1 MTDAPVHSVGWWWRF
16 GTEILRKAGIEGADR
31 DAQLILASHLKADP
45 GTLRLQMDRE
55 LTATEFS
62 EAGQQAY
69 QTDLQSRAAGRPVSK
84 ILGTRAFW
92 ESTFYVNDD
101 VLDPRPD
108 TELLI
113 EVALQRPYARC
124 LDLGTGS
131 GCIAITLALQNGG
144 ASILATDIS
153 EKALQ
158 VARRN
163 ARAIGVE
170 SGLEFRRSDWLEAVE
185 GKFDLIVSNPPY
197 IAADEMSELAPDLAF
212 DPREALTDEADGLSA
227 YRVIAAQAP
236 DYLLPGGRLLVEIGW
251 RQGDIVADMFKAA
264 GFDDLRVLKDL
275 AGHDRVVAAVWRG

>member
-16 GTEILRKAGIEGADR
+16 GTEILRKAGIEGAER
-31 DAQLILASHLKADP
+31 DAQLILASHIETDP
-45 GTLRLQMDRE
+45 GKLRLQIDRD
-55 LTATEFS
+55 LTAPAFS
-62 EAGQQAY
+62 GAVQRSYRA
-69 QTDLQSRAAGRPVSK
+69 DLQSRASGRPVSK

-113 EVALQRPYARC
+113 EVALQQPYARC

-131 GCIAITLALQNGG
+131 GCIAITLALQNDG

-163 ARAIGVE
+163 ARAIGVG

-236 DYLLPGGRLLVEIGW
+236 DYLVPGGRLLVEIGW